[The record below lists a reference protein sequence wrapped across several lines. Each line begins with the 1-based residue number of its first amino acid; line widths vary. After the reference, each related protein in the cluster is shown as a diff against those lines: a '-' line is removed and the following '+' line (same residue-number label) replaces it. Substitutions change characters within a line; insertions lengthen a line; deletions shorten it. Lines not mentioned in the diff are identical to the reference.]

1 VLLFTI
7 YYKQE
12 KKKKVL
18 TTVKS
23 FSCLKIAFSLSLSS
37 LRSCHILFK
46 NVMTFSMKLHLTSIN
61 FSFLQI
67 CISGSVSSFRVLVCR
82 AERIIHALLC
92 MLSSAG
98 MFSFK
103 RRLERNLNSTFR
115 YLMGRS
121 KDTEP
126 DSSVLCSVSRPRT
139 LKYRKLYLNIRKKQQ
154 PKKQNKT
161 NN

>member
-1 VLLFTI
+1 M
-7 YYKQE
+7 
-12 KKKKVL
+12 
-18 TTVKS
+18 KS

-121 KDTEP
+121 KENRTVLFSVYITE
-126 DSSVLCSVSRPRT
+126 RIGGNGHT
-139 LKYRKLYLNIRKKQQ
+139 LKYKKFHLNSHFIRLIE
-154 PKKQNKT
+154 P
-161 NN
+161 